1 MKAANRNL
9 NLLLPVLVLA
19 EISLTMA
26 DKYLYP
32 QEQNLESEEKENST
46 NTHFPTVPRYY
57 CNSDSVK
64 RLDVTILD
72 TFKMP
77 QRS

>member
-19 EISLTMA
+19 EISLKMV

-32 QEQNLESEEKENST
+32 QEQNLESEEKETT
-46 NTHFPTVPRYY
+46 NTHFPLCHIITGCYNPW
-57 CNSDSVK
+57 
-64 RLDVTILD
+64 
-72 TFKMP
+72 
-77 QRS
+77 

>member
-1 MKAANRNL
+1 MKAANANL

-32 QEQNLESEEKENST
+32 QEQNLEPEEKGKLYQNSFSHCAT
-46 NTHFPTVPRYY
+46 
-57 CNSDSVK
+57 
-64 RLDVTILD
+64 LLL
-72 TFKMP
+72 
-77 QRS
+77 

>member
-19 EISLTMA
+19 EISLTMV

-32 QEQNLESEEKENST
+32 QEQNLESEAKETT
-46 NTHFPTVPRYY
+46 NTHFPLCHIITGCYNP
-57 CNSDSVK
+57 
-64 RLDVTILD
+64 
-72 TFKMP
+72 
-77 QRS
+77 